1 MGASPDES
9 EFGATMR
16 MRATWLVPVVAIA
29 MLAVAACSGDGDGSE
44 STGPPIGRILFT
56 SERDGNRE
64 VYMINGDGSDETNF
78 TNNPA
83 SDTEPSWSP
92 DGTRIA
98 LSSDRDGPGQDV
110 YTMNLDG
117 GDVLRLTD
125 SPAVDGGVQWSPDG
139 KRIVFYGF
147 EAPAVGY
154 LWITGAEGGEAVP
167 LLKSIHPPDADEN
180 CTGGFPGGWFPDN
193 DRIVF
198 RGTHTASVTG
208 QVCSVR
214 ADGSDVKVILSESGV
229 LSFNPALS
237 PDGKRIA
244 FVSNRDGNNEIYIAD
259 ADGANLRRLT
269 SDDANDDNPT
279 WSPDGQWLAFA
290 SDRDG
295 DYEIFIAR
303 TNGKDLQQLTHN
315 TANDFD
321 PAWGPAPQTP
331 TATPTATPAATPAAT
346 PTE

>member
-1 MGASPDES
+1 
-9 EFGATMR
+9 MR

-244 FVSNRDGNNEIYIAD
+244 FVSNRDGNNEIYVAD

-269 SDDANDDNPT
+269 SDDANDDNPS

-321 PAWGPAPQTP
+321 PAWGPAPQ
-331 TATPTATPAATPAAT
+331 APTATPAATPAAT